1 MHMVGEVASVVLD
14 ATTMRQGRILVLD
27 QDEGVARA
35 VAAVLRRQGY
45 EADVAHAEEDAVE
58 ALRQRAYDLALVALA
73 GDAEDTALVRLHGLF
88 PSLTLVALTRVAT
101 FESALDALRHGAYD
115 YLVKPID
122 VDELCLTVER
132 ALDRRRLER
141 ELADR
146 MRELEAAYQQLQSY
160 NARLQQQVND
170 ATTEL
175 RHKVEALD
183 DANAQLRH
191 SQEEHD
197 RFVAMVA
204 HEMRGPLNPIINYAQ
219 LAKRPGISH
228 DALEQYTDI
237 IVDHAFRL
245 NRLVDDLL
253 TATRL
258 STGHFTLRRAP
269 CDVAAAVEEL
279 VAEFRSTVRERTFS
293 LLRPESP
300 VIADVDSD
308 RVVQAVRNLLDN
320 AVKYSTE
327 GGAVEVLVAADAQRA
342 QISVRD
348 HGAGIPEEQMRD
360 LFQPFKRLNKET
372 DVAGSGLGLFITRG
386 IVAAHG
392 GDLTVS
398 NGIGTER
405 ALGATFTISLP
416 LAAARPET
424 AAD

>member
-1 MHMVGEVASVVLD
+1 MHMVDEVASVVLD

-27 QDEGVARA
+27 QDEGVARS

-45 EADVAHAEEDAVE
+45 EADVAHSDADAIE

-73 GDAEDTALVRLHGLF
+73 GDVEDTTLVRLDGMF
-88 PSLTLVALTRVAT
+88 PGLTLVALTRVAT
-101 FESALDALRHGAYD
+101 FDSALDALRHGAYD

-146 MRELEAAYQQLQSY
+146 MRELESAYQQMQSY
-160 NARLQQQVND
+160 NARLQQQVDD
-170 ATTEL
+170 ATSEL
-175 RHKVEALD
+175 RRKVEALD

-219 LAKRPGISH
+219 LVKRPGISH
-228 DALEQYTDI
+228 DAVEQYTDI

-258 STGHFTLRRAP
+258 STGHFTLRRTP

-293 LLRPESP
+293 LERPEAP

-308 RVVQAVRNLLDN
+308 RVVQA
-320 AVKYSTE
+320 
-327 GGAVEVLVAADAQRA
+327 
-342 QISVRD
+342 
-348 HGAGIPEEQMRD
+348 
-360 LFQPFKRLNKET
+360 
-372 DVAGSGLGLFITRG
+372 
-386 IVAAHG
+386 
-392 GDLTVS
+392 
-398 NGIGTER
+398 
-405 ALGATFTISLP
+405 
-416 LAAARPET
+416 
-424 AAD
+424 